1 MTMMIVRNLEAMVGV
16 ISPPRRDKIVS
27 PRSRQ
32 TSADDHSIGND
43 DNSHDDND
51 HDLHDDDDHD
61 REHGD
66 DDGDCNQAAQHW

>member
-1 MTMMIVRNLEAMVGV
+1 MMTMMIVRNLEAMVGV

-27 PRSRQ
+27 LRSRQ
-32 TSADDHSIGND
+32 TSADDHIGND
-43 DNSHDDND
+43 DDND

-66 DDGDCNQAAQHW
+66 DDGDCNWGAQHW